1 MAKVVFTHTNAS
13 TFRQSLQSLLLRY
26 TDENSQVF
34 NKLFYYI
41 DTDEI
46 PGFFLLLKKSYLHR
60 AQRSYYFYLSCV
72 EDIGVAMVTNMISQL
87 QESFPLRRAAGS
99 FDISFT
105 KWLRGAKTVV
115 TGDFLDELPN
125 FHIDTFSK
133 LEEHSGR
140 FAENIYKINRTLHG
154 RLGHEFYLHSKIK
167 FVSPRGHVI
176 SSIYLVLKEFF
187 KSELFSCLPKVDH
200 LIKSCK
206 EPVITIAFL

>member
-1 MAKVVFTHTNAS
+1 
-13 TFRQSLQSLLLRY
+13 
-26 TDENSQVF
+26 
-34 NKLFYYI
+34 
-41 DTDEI
+41 
-46 PGFFLLLKKSYLHR
+46 
-60 AQRSYYFYLSCV
+60 
-72 EDIGVAMVTNMISQL
+72 MVTNIISQL

-167 FVSPRGHVI
+167 FVSPRGYVI

-206 EPVITIAFL
+206 EPVIIIAFL